1 MENLFSLIDEKSDI
15 TDAPNAFPLPR
26 RGGEIKFSNVVFGYE
41 AERVILKNINFV
53 VARGTTTAIVGPT
66 GSGKSTICR
75 LLLRF
80 YDPLSGSIFIDNENI
95 GLVTQHSLREAIAVV
110 PQDTVLFN
118 DTLHYNIAYGNPKA
132 AENQIQAAAQSAQL
146 DQFIEKLPKGF
157 ETRVG
162 ERGLKLSGGEKQ
174 RVAIARALLRNPEIF
189 FFDEATS
196 SLDSATEKEIQNN
209 FSKIS
214 RGKTTLVIAHRL
226 STIVDSD
233 EILVLDDGKITER
246 GTHIKLLA
254 QRGLYSRLWAQQEKE
269 EKESIATLDE
279 GMLDE
284 K

>member
-1 MENLFSLIDEKSDI
+1 
-15 TDAPNAFPLPR
+15 
-26 RGGEIKFSNVVFGYE
+26 
-41 AERVILKNINFV
+41 

-80 YDPLSGSIFIDNENI
+80 YDPLSGNIFIDNEDI
-95 GLVTQHSLREAIAVV
+95 RLVTQYSLREAIAVV

-132 AENQIQAAAQSAQL
+132 VENQIQAAAQSAEL

-196 SLDSATEKEIQNN
+196 SLDSATEKQIQNN
-209 FSKIS
+209 FSKLS

-226 STIVDSD
+226 STIIDSD
-233 EILVLDDGKITER
+233 EILVLDDGQITER
-246 GTHIKLLA
+246 GNHIELLE

-269 EKESIATLDE
+269 EQESIATLEED
-279 GMLDE
+279 MLEE